1 MNMLSSKNRGTD
13 KLLSDVKIAQRK
25 TLEDHIKSDEEP
37 EITSKVE
44 FEKMVL
50 RQPSNSKIWIQYI
63 SFMQQEE
70 GISAARKIAE
80 KA

>member
-1 MNMLSSKNRGTD
+1 
-13 KLLSDVKIAQRK
+13 
-25 TLEDHIKSDEEP
+25 
-37 EITSKVE
+37 
-44 FEKMVL
+44 MVL